1 MTRFCIFFALLF
13 ACPAQ
18 ELRTAS
24 NHAIQYYISLP
35 TGWTTARKW
44 PVIIVVESANKQFEE
59 TLAIFAKARKDAPF
73 ILAAPLVTTNGGGGY
88 RQADTYHY
96 SEATWSAIEKDR
108 CKFDMDGIAAVAAD
122 VQKNLGGEERYFLT
136 GWEAGG
142 HTVWAMILQHPE
154 RIAAAA
160 PAVTNYAGRCLD
172 AGFSSS
178 PTRLD
183 LPITVFQVEGG
194 RDVAPGKFV
203 FDQSQQ
209 AMKVATAQG
218 FRNVTERVVANRPHG
233 PLADEIVGYFWS
245 LWKAR
250 PLRQP

>member
-1 MTRFCIFFALLF
+1 MIRLCIFCVLLF
-13 ACPAQ
+13 PCCAQ

-24 NHAIQYYISLP
+24 GHSIQYYFSLP
-35 TGWTTARKW
+35 KGWTINRKW
-44 PVIIVVESANKQFEE
+44 PVLMVVESANKEFKEN
-59 TLAIFAKARKDAPF
+59 LAIFERARKDAPF
-73 ILAAPLVTTNGGGGY
+73 ILAAPLVTTNGGANY
-88 RQADTYHY
+88 RQADTYRY
-96 SEATWSAIEKDR
+96 SEATWSEIEKDR

-122 VQKNLGGEERYFLT
+122 VQKYFGGEERYFLT

-154 RIAAAA
+154 RMAGAA

-172 AGFSSS
+172 AGFSTS
-178 PTRLD
+178 PMRID

-194 RDVAPGKFV
+194 RDVVPGKFV
-203 FDQSQQ
+203 YQQSQQ

-218 FRNVTERVVANRPHG
+218 FRDVTERVVANRPHG
-233 PLADEIVGYFWS
+233 PLADEVLAYCWS

-250 PLRQP
+250 HP